1 MINDLIADG
10 LTRIRNASMRKLD
23 TTQVLHT
30 KAVEAI
36 LGILQNKGYIQS
48 FSVIEENNKKFI
60 NIVLKYDEHGRQI
73 IHEIK
78 RISTPGRRIYKGKD
92 DIKRFKSGYGTIIVS
107 TSKGVLSNDEAHS
120 IGVGGELLCSIW

>member
-10 LTRIRNASMRKLD
+10 LTRVRNASMRKLD
-23 TTQVLHT
+23 TTKLLHT

-48 FSVIEENNKKFI
+48 FNVIEENNKKFI
-60 NIVLKYDEHGRQI
+60 NVVLKYDEHGKQV

-78 RISTPGRRIYKGKD
+78 RISTPGRRIYKSKD
-92 DIKRFKSGYGTIIVS
+92 EIKRFKSGYGTIIVS
-107 TSKGVLSNDEAHS
+107 TSKGVLSNDEAHNNG
-120 IGVGGELLCSIW
+120 IGGELLCSIW

>member
-23 TTQVLHT
+23 TTKLLHT

-48 FSVIEENNKKFI
+48 FNVVEESNKKFI
-60 NIVLKYDEHGRQI
+60 NVVLRYDEHGKQI

-78 RISTPGRRIYKGKD
+78 RISTPGRRVYKGKD
-92 DIKRFKSGYGTIIVS
+92 EIKRFKSGYGTIIVS
-107 TSKGVLSNDEAHS
+107 TSKGVLSNDEAHN
-120 IGVGGELLCSIW
+120 IGIGGELLCSIW